1 MKAFHHKQPF
11 GPDGNVHA
19 SSVTRTM
26 KGQSLDSWD
35 MFTRESLQNSW
46 DARDITSHED
56 GVTFAIDYKDLTS
69 SQITTLTNDV
79 FGNDVDGLEELRAA
93 LDSGMLRLLCVSD
106 AGTNGLR
113 GPSVASAVTKTSNA
127 PRDFDSFVRNIG
139 RSDTKELKGG
149 TYGFG
154 KGVFFIVSR
163 VSTILVYTRTVDE
176 DSKPVNRFIA
186 MANGNDFQSEDTL
199 YTGRHW
205 WGVKKEGRSGNN
217 VTEYAEPFTGERAD
231 WLARELGMDQYFTE
245 TRPTGT
251 CIAVIEPDLDD
262 VNEGLENIAK
272 SLTRWSW
279 PHMVRYET
287 GMDPIEFRVRK
298 NGNEI
303 IIPDPSTDPA
313 LRHFLQ
319 AYREALKT
327 PDNLRNTWKASFRV
341 RTTRI
346 WAQRPLKELGRLAVI
361 NLPQAINEKETVL
374 DREIEHEVA
383 LLRNPRMVVE
393 YWSGPRN
400 LAGVPYCGVFLAD
413 EAADPVFAR
422 SEPAAHHE
430 WNYQAIQHDHDLL
443 RGFWGTASRSNPVK
457 VLKDRMRT
465 LLKEAGSGGKVSG
478 DEKHFQALT
487 AMSKRLGSVV
497 SNMVGGTDTRVPK
510 IKRTP
515 TPTTPPKP
523 GKNPSYTYRLS
534 DSFLHDGSI
543 YGVFT
548 AEFAVPR
555 DQVPVEITPEAF
567 IATDRGSI
575 DQKNADELGIQ
586 FPEIV
591 GWSSSPISEL
601 NDLTGLS
608 TTLTIDNTT
617 MSLNFCVRQPEDTA
631 VGLKFH
637 FTLNEAVPE

>member
-46 DARDITSHED
+46 DARDTSSHED
-56 GVTFAIDYKDLTS
+56 GVTFAVDYKDLS
-69 SQITTLTNDV
+69 SAQIQTLTHDV
-79 FGNDVDGLEELRAA
+79 FGDDVEGLRELQMA
-93 LDSGMLRLLCVSD
+93 LSSGNLRLLSVSD

-113 GPSVASAVTKTSNA
+113 GPSVASAVTATSNA

-176 DSKPVNRFIA
+176 NSTPVNRFIA
-186 MANGNDFQSEDTL
+186 MANANDFQSEDTL

-217 VTEYAEPFTGERAD
+217 VTEYAEPFTGDHAD
-231 WLARELGMDQYFTE
+231 RLARELGMDQYFTE
-245 TRPTGT
+245 ERKTGT
-251 CIAVIEPDLDD
+251 CIAVIEPDLEDTDD
-262 VNEGLENIAK
+262 GLQNIAA

-287 GMDPIEFRVRK
+287 DMDPIDFRVRK
-298 NGNEI
+298 NGSDI
-303 IIPDPSTDPA
+303 AIPDPSADPA

-319 AYREALKT
+319 AYKEALKT
-327 PDNLRNTWKASFRV
+327 PEGLRNAWKSSFRV
-341 RTTRI
+341 RNTRI
-346 WAQRPLKELGRLAVI
+346 WAQRPLKELGRLAVV
-361 NLPQAINEKETVL
+361 NLPQPVSEEETVL
-374 DREIEHEVA
+374 QREIEHEVA

-400 LAGVPYCGVFLAD
+400 VAGVPYCGVFLAD
-413 EAADPVFAR
+413 DAADPVFAR

-443 RGFWGTASRSNPVK
+443 HGFWGTAARANPVK
-457 VLKDRMRT
+457 VLKDRMRI
-465 LLKEAGSGGKVSG
+465 LLKEAGSGITISG

-487 AMSKRLGSVV
+487 KMSKRLGSVV
-497 SNMVGGTDTRVPK
+497 SNMVGGSDILVPK
-510 IKRTP
+510 TKPARAE
-515 TPTTPPKP
+515 TTSPKSA
-523 GKNPSYTYRLS
+523 KNPTCSYRLA
-534 DSFLHDGSI
+534 DSFLHNGSI
-543 YGVFT
+543 YSVFNVD
-548 AEFAVPR
+548 FLVPR
-555 DQVPVEITPEAF
+555 DQVPVVVSPEAF
-567 IATDRGSI
+567 IATDRGGI
-575 DQKNADELGIQ
+575 DRKSADELGIE
-586 FPEIV
+586 FPEII
-591 GWSSSPISEL
+591 GWSSSPINSL
-601 NDLTGLS
+601 GNLGDVSAPMVL
-608 TTLTIDNTT
+608 DNTE
-617 MSLNFCVRQPEDTA
+617 MSLNFCVRQPQDTA

-637 FTLNEAVPE
+637 FSLNEAVPE